1 MDYLYN
7 NDMKRYFLLSLALG
21 LSLSQLAIPLQTPS
35 SAYAATAKDRER
47 LNKLKTNESQIKVL
61 GKKKKQVEVKI
72 KESKSELAKIQ
83 QRLEQS
89 ANKLDAS
96 SRRYDEVHQEVEKVT
111 DDLIS
116 AEDALEEQLDQAE
129 QRLRRM
135 YKTRQYAQA
144 NQLMESENLSTF
156 IRRVGYYRYLAR
168 KDEALLQ
175 DLGDR
180 KEKLSK
186 IQYQQMLK
194 RQSLGKEAQNL
205 AEAKEQHSIDKKKQ
219 KSYLEKLTKERQL
232 YEKEMRALERESRS
246 ITSMLQQRYARQS
259 RTSFNLSLGTGR
271 FTNPIQGYPMTSR
284 FGYRIHPIFRTSKL
298 HTGVD
303 FGAPSGTHIRAADS
317 GVVISAGWQGGYG
330 KAVIVD
336 HGKGLVTLYAH
347 TSAFY
352 VRPGQSVKKGQ
363 VIAAIGTTGYSTG
376 PHLHMEVR
384 QNGVPVDP
392 LRWF

>member
-1 MDYLYN
+1 
-7 NDMKRYFLLSLALG
+7 MKRYILLSLALG
-21 LSLSQLAIPLQTPS
+21 LGLSQWAVPTHIPS
-35 SAYAATAKDRER
+35 SVAHAATAKDRER
-47 LNKLKTNESQIKVL
+47 LNKLKKNESKIKVL
-61 GKKKKQVEVKI
+61 TKKKKEVEVKI

-89 ANKLDAS
+89 ANKLEAS
-96 SRRYDEVHQEVEKVT
+96 SRRYEEVHQEVEKVT

-116 AEDALEEQLDQAE
+116 AEDSLEAQLEKAE
-129 QRLRRM
+129 QRLRQM

-144 NQLMESENLSTF
+144 NQLMESENLSTLV
-156 IRRVGYYRYLAR
+156 RRVGYYRYLAR
-168 KDEALLQ
+168 KDEQLLQ
-175 DLGDR
+175 DLSER
-180 KEKLSK
+180 KDKLSK
-186 IQYQQMLK
+186 LQYQQMLK
-194 RQSLGKEAQNL
+194 RQTLGKEAQNL
-205 AEAKEQHSIDKKKQ
+205 AEAKEQHAIDKQKQ
-219 KSYLEKLTKERQL
+219 KGYLERLTKERQV
-232 YEKEMRALERESRS
+232 YEQEMRALERESRS
-246 ITSMLQQRYARQS
+246 ITSMLQKRYARQS
-259 RTSFNLSLGTGR
+259 KTSFNISLGTGR
-271 FTNPIQGYPMTSR
+271 FTNPVLGFPMTSR
-284 FGYRIHPIFRTSKL
+284 FGYRIHPIFRTSKM

-303 FGAPSGTHIRAADS
+303 FGAPSGTQIRAADS

-336 HGKGLVTLYAH
+336 HGRGLVTLYAH

-363 VIAAIGTTGYSTG
+363 VIAAVGSTGYSTG

>member
-1 MDYLYN
+1 
-7 NDMKRYFLLSLALG
+7 MKRYFLLSLALG
-21 LSLSQLAIPLQTPS
+21 LSLSQLATPLQTPAP
-35 SAYAATAKDRER
+35 AYAATAKDRER

-72 KESKSELAKIQ
+72 KASKSELAKIQ

-96 SRRYDEVHQEVEKVT
+96 SRRYDEVHQEVKKVT

-116 AEDALEEQLDQAE
+116 AEDALEAQLDQAE
-129 QRLRRM
+129 KRLRRM

-175 DLGDR
+175 DLADR

-194 RQSLGKEAQNL
+194 RQSLGKESQNL
-205 AEAKEQHSIDKKKQ
+205 AEAKEQHAIDKQKQ
-219 KSYLEKLTKERQL
+219 KSYLEKLTKERQV
-232 YEKEMRALERESRS
+232 YEKEVRALERESRS
-246 ITSMLQQRYARQS
+246 ITSMLQQRYAKQS
-259 RTSFNLSLGTGR
+259 RNSFNLSLGTGR
-271 FTNPIQGYPMTSR
+271 FINPIQGYPMTSR
-284 FGYRIHPIFRTSKL
+284 FGYRTHPIFRTKKL

-376 PHLHMEVR
+376 PHLHLEVR

>member
-1 MDYLYN
+1 
-7 NDMKRYFLLSLALG
+7 MKRYILLSLALG
-21 LSLSQLAIPLQTPS
+21 LGLSQLAIPLHPPS
-35 SAYAATAKDRER
+35 PAYAATAKDRER
-47 LNKLKTNESQIKVL
+47 LNKLKKNESQIKVL

-72 KESKSELAKIQ
+72 KASKSELAKIQ

-116 AEDALEEQLDQAE
+116 AEDALEAQLDKAE

-144 NQLMESENLSTF
+144 NQLMESENLATF

-168 KDEALLQ
+168 KDEALLE
-175 DLGDR
+175 DLSER

-186 IQYQQMLK
+186 LQYQQMLK
-194 RQSLGKEAQNL
+194 RQSLGKEAQTL
-205 AEAKEQHSIDKKKQ
+205 AEAKEQHAIDKQKQ
-219 KSYLEKLTKERQL
+219 KSYLEKLTKERQV

-246 ITSMLQQRYARQS
+246 ITSMLQQRYAKQS
-259 RTSFNLSLGTGR
+259 RSSFNMALGTGR
-271 FTNPIQGYPMTSR
+271 FTNPVLGFPMTSR

-303 FGAPSGTHIRAADS
+303 FGAPSGTQIRAADS

-336 HGKGLVTLYAH
+336 HGRGLVTLYAH

-363 VIAAIGTTGYSTG
+363 VIAAVGSTGYSTG

>member
-1 MDYLYN
+1 
-7 NDMKRYFLLSLALG
+7 MKRYLLLSLALG
-21 LSLSQLAIPLQTPS
+21 LGLSQLVMPLQSPP

-116 AEDALEEQLDQAE
+116 AEDALEAQLDQAE

-175 DLGDR
+175 DLGAR

-219 KSYLEKLTKERQL
+219 KTYLEKLTKERQV
-232 YEKEMRALERESRS
+232 YEKEVRALERESRS
-246 ITSMLQQRYARQS
+246 ITSMLQQRYAKQS
-259 RTSFNLSLGTGR
+259 STSFNVSLGTGR
-271 FTNPIQGYPMTSR
+271 FINPIKGYPMTSR

-303 FGAPSGTHIRAADS
+303 FGAPSGTQIRAADS

-376 PHLHMEVR
+376 PHLHLEVR